1 MKIINQERLQE
12 KNNLWMPALKGSVRK
27 CNSIDKLKEIED
39 IATDLYEKDQ
49 ISAQMLSKID
59 VMIMEKIAII
69 QNG

>member
-1 MKIINQERLQE
+1 MKIINKEQLQE
-12 KNNLWMPALKGSVRK
+12 EKNLWMPALKGSVRK
-27 CNSIDKLKEIED
+27 CDSTDKLKEIED
-39 IATDLYEKDQ
+39 IATDLYEKDR